1 MAKTIV
7 VTGGTGTLGRPL
19 VRGLVNAGHQ
29 VRVLSRHA
37 PDNGVLPAGVAHSA
51 VDLRTGQGL
60 EAALDGAEVVVHC
73 AWDLRA
79 DEAVARNLLAAARA
93 AGVGHVLYI
102 SIVGVD
108 RIPIGFYKRKLAVER
123 QVEASGLPWT
133 ILRTTQFHEL
143 IVSLLRAQRRL
154 PVIFAPSVRF
164 QPVDVGDVAARMT
177 ELALASP
184 AGRLDDMGGPAVR
197 DAGDLARAYRAATGG
212 RRPIVPLRF
221 AGEMWRQLRAGANLV
236 PEHAVGVRG
245 FDDYLAAR
253 FGR

>member
-1 MAKTIV
+1 MAKTNV

-19 VRGLVNAGHQ
+19 VRGLVDAGHR

-37 PDNGVLPAGVAHSA
+37 PADGVLPAGVAHSA
-51 VDLRTGQGL
+51 VDLRTGKGL

-73 AWDLRA
+73 AWDRRA

-93 AGVGHVLYI
+93 AGVSHVLYI

-108 RIPIGFYKRKLAVER
+108 RIPMGFYKRKLAVER

-143 IVSLLRAQRRL
+143 IVSLLLAQRRL
-154 PVIFAPSVRF
+154 PVIFAPSIRF

-184 AGRLDDMGGPAVR
+184 AGRVDDMGGPAVR

-212 RRPIVPLRF
+212 RRPIVALRF
-221 AGEMWRQLRAGANLV
+221 AGEVGRQLRAGANLV